1 MIDHHT
7 RRDSS
12 SQARFVD
19 IRPEVGASATIIT
32 EYLQAANFTISS
44 FLATALFYGIKTDT
58 LGLGRGAAPDDTAVY
73 FYLKPK
79 VDVEA

>member
-44 FLATALFYGIKTDT
+44 FLATALFYGIN
-58 LGLGRGAAPDDTAVY
+58 P
-73 FYLKPK
+73 
-79 VDVEA
+79 